1 MKLKMKKV
9 IFFRW
14 KDSEQRERERERERK
29 KERKKEPKRRDT
41 LESEDG
47 TSREKKK

>member
-9 IFFRW
+9 IFLRW
-14 KDSEQRERERERERK
+14 KDSEERERERER
-29 KERKKEPKRRDT
+29 ERKKEPKRRDT

>member
-14 KDSEQRERERERERK
+14 KDSEQRERERERK

>member
-9 IFFRW
+9 IFLRW
-14 KDSEQRERERERERK
+14 KDSEERERERERE

>member
-1 MKLKMKKV
+1 MN
-9 IFFRW
+9 
-14 KDSEQRERERERERK
+14 REREREREKERK

>member
-9 IFFRW
+9 IFLRW
-14 KDSEQRERERERERK
+14 KDSEERER
-29 KERKKEPKRRDT
+29 ERKKEPKRRDT